1 MPDEH
6 LSDREALDYLF
17 TVAYEELR
25 RLAAAVKKGDESAT
39 LNPTALV
46 NEAWVRLQ
54 ASKKIHFENLLHF
67 KRIAAR
73 AMRQILI
80 EAARRRLAQKR
91 SGESIAMMLPLD
103 HVPSESSKDT
113 SLEDVLSLEV
123 ALQELESLNE
133 RQATIVEARF
143 YGGMEFP
150 ELIETFGLSES
161 TLMRDWRMARS
172 WLASR
177 IRGAKELPRA

>member
-1 MPDEH
+1 MPDER
-6 LSDREALDYLF
+6 LSERDMLDYLF

-25 RLAAAVKKGDESAT
+25 RLAASVKSAGDSAT

-46 NEAWVRLQ
+46 NEAWIRLQ
-54 ASKKIHFENLLHF
+54 GSKQVPYENVLHF

-80 EAARRRLAQKR
+80 EAARRRLARKR
-91 SGESIAMMLPLD
+91 GGDKVTVVLPLD
-103 HVPSESSKDT
+103 EVRSEALRET
-113 SLEDVLSLEV
+113 QFEDVLSLEV
-123 ALQELESLNE
+123 ALQELEGLNE
-133 RQATIVEARF
+133 RQAHIVEARF

-150 ELIETFGLSES
+150 ELMEAFGLSES

-172 WLASR
+172 WLACR
-177 IRGAKELPRA
+177 IRGGGAPAPA

>member
-1 MPDEH
+1 MPDGQFP
-6 LSDREALDYLF
+6 DRGSLDYLF

-25 RLAAAVKKGDESAT
+25 RLAAAVKKGDAAVT

-54 ASKKIHFENLLHF
+54 SSKKLHFENLLHF

-80 EAARRRLAQKR
+80 EAARRRLARKR
-91 SGESIAMMLPLD
+91 GGENLAVMLPLEQ
-103 HVPSESSKDT
+103 VRSEAPQNT
-113 SLEDVLSLEV
+113 RFEDILSLEV

-143 YGGMEFP
+143 FGGMEFG
-150 ELIETFGLSES
+150 ELMEAFGLSES

-172 WLASR
+172 WLAYR
-177 IRGAKELPRA
+177 MRGAGELPRT

>member
-1 MPDEH
+1 MPDEQPP
-6 LSDREALDYLF
+6 DRETLDYLF

-25 RLAAAVKKGDESAT
+25 RLAASVKRGDEAAT

-46 NEAWVRLQ
+46 NEAWIRLQ
-54 ASKKIHFENLLHF
+54 GSTKLHFESLLHF

-73 AMRQILI
+73 AMRQVLI

-91 SGESIAMMLPLD
+91 GGESIAMMLPLEQ
-103 HVPSESSKDT
+103 VRSEALQDT
-113 SLEDVLSLEV
+113 RFEDVLSLEV
-123 ALQELESLNE
+123 ALQELENLNH

-150 ELIETFGLSES
+150 ELMEAFGLSES

-172 WLASR
+172 WLAYR
-177 IRGAKELPRA
+177 IRGAEELPRA